1 MKNPVVG
8 ARNQC
13 KICRITNNN
22 AGELRWT
29 LPKKLK
35 IKNLSPMCSRLLCD
49 VYVDIMLVEFKANKG
64 LMILVVIQSWVS
76 ASQKKVLSHY
86 LKAILVEN

>member
-1 MKNPVVG
+1 
-8 ARNQC
+8 
-13 KICRITNNN
+13 
-22 AGELRWT
+22 
-29 LPKKLK
+29 
-35 IKNLSPMCSRLLCD
+35 MCSRLLCD